1 MSSQIPFMWILEFV
15 MRKVNTCTMGW
26 RGDLVSTSIFAFVH
40 LTKWSHTKKH
50 HRTPWDLNDNM
61 KGWVGGFVWDVM
73 ERGDWPRGI
82 FQENLQKHG
91 EQVFS
96 YGQYHLVGAS
106 FSLSSL
112 LCTVFLNWHFG
123 TATQVNWSPEKSIH
137 FFITSM
143 FNLERYMYVQLS
155 TKCCLTTR
163 YSEVNENSLRG
174 AFKTNFR

>member
-1 MSSQIPFMWILEFV
+1 MEGGVRSFV
-15 MRKVNTCTMGW
+15 G
-26 RGDLVSTSIFAFVH
+26 
-40 LTKWSHTKKH
+40 
-50 HRTPWDLNDNM
+50 
-61 KGWVGGFVWDVM
+61 DVM

-123 TATQVNWSPEKSIH
+123 TATQVNWSPEKKHQFLYH
-137 FFITSM
+137 F
-143 FNLERYMYVQLS
+143 YV
-155 TKCCLTTR
+155 
-163 YSEVNENSLRG
+163 
-174 AFKTNFR
+174 